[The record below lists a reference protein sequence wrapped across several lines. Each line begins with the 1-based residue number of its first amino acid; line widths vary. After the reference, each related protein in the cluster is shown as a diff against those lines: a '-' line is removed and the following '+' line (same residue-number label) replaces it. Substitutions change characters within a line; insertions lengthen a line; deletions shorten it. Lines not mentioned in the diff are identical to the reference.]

1 VADFAR
7 ATSSKRDWEDE
18 RGDERDAGVRAAGP
32 WWLLLIAGVLSV
44 AVGIIILAKPA
55 IGLATLAV
63 VAGIFMLLDGIFEI
77 FVSLL
82 VAAEN
87 RTLRVIL
94 GVVSALVGV
103 VLIRHPI
110 HGVVAIAL
118 LLGLWLMTSGV
129 VRLVSAFGQEGHR
142 VWRIFVALIDLGA
155 GIIIVSTPGIGV
167 ATLALFAGLAFIL
180 RGLVTCAVGW
190 ILRSAPDEIGPPPP
204 AAITTT

>member
-1 VADFAR
+1 MTPGERRRGKVA
-7 ATSSKRDWEDE
+7 TGKHDW
-18 RGDERDAGVRAAGP
+18 RTNVGDERDAGVRAAGP

-44 AVGIIILAKPA
+44 AVGIIVLAKPA
-55 IGLATLAV
+55 IGLAT
-63 VAGIFMLLDGIFEI
+63 
-77 FVSLL
+77 
-82 VAAEN
+82 
-87 RTLRVIL
+87 
-94 GVVSALVGV
+94 VSALVGV

-129 VRLVSAFGQEGHR
+129 VRLVSAFGQQGHR
-142 VWRIFVALIDLGA
+142 GALIDLGA

-167 ATLALFAGLAFIL
+167 ATLALFADLAFIV

-190 ILRSAPDEIGPPPP
+190 MLRSAPDEIGTPP